1 MIRLQRP
8 TLGRN
13 EKENRNMIKRGFKI
27 LKTSFGVIAN
37 TPALVPDFFY
47 SICFESLLTDFNSV
61 EEIPYS
67 DNLDFTI
74 TMLEDKGS
82 PLDISITE
90 GGINLTGSILEA
102 TNTSSD
108 LRFTLFGNE
117 GLLFRY
123 VLMVLEKKYGTF
135 SLHACSLYDE
145 ETNHMVIA
153 PGGAGSGKTCLIL
166 KGVEL
171 GLKLFS
177 TEMTHF
183 SFDNGF
189 ILHNGSLIDNIRIGN
204 LKYSYPAV
212 TKTLNIQLPEA
223 EDEWG
228 KKIPV
233 DLSGLQTNFD
243 SISDTRITVL
253 LPHIEERRDR
263 CIAIDIQ
270 DSRTSRKTLFDN
282 ISEKIAENVVYYDN
296 VPLGG
301 LDNPVLMKNRFQAVD
316 KFLGRVNRV
325 VKIIAGSQ
333 NCWEGILDR

>member
-1 MIRLQRP
+1 
-8 TLGRN
+8 
-13 EKENRNMIKRGFKI
+13 MIKRGFKI
-27 LKTSFGVIAN
+27 LKTSFGIIAN
-37 TPALVPDFFY
+37 MPALIPDFFF

-61 EEIPYS
+61 EEIQYS
-67 DNLDFTI
+67 DDLDFTI
-74 TMLEDKGS
+74 MMLEDKES
-82 PLDISITE
+82 PLDISITDRR
-90 GGINLTGSILEA
+90 INLTGSILEA

-123 VLMVLEKKYGTF
+123 VLMFLEKKYNTYSF
-135 SLHACSLYDE
+135 HACSLYDE
-145 ETNHMVIA
+145 EANHMVIA

-166 KGVEL
+166 KGIEL

-189 ILHNGSLIDNIRIGN
+189 TLHKGSLIDNIRVGN

-212 TKTLNIQLPEA
+212 TKNLNLELPET

-233 DLSGLQTNFD
+233 DLGQVQTNFD

-253 LPHIEERRDR
+253 LPHIEEGRDK
-263 CIAIDIQ
+263 CITIDIQ
-270 DSRTSRKTLFDN
+270 DNRTARKALFDN
-282 ISEKIAENVVYYDN
+282 ISDKIAENGLYYDN
-296 VPLGG
+296 MPLGG
-301 LDNPVLMKNRFQAVD
+301 FDNPVLMKNRFQAVD
-316 KFLGRVNRV
+316 KFLSHVNRV

-333 NCWEGILDR
+333 NCWEGILE